1 MWKQAIGWFLIT
13 MMIFLMIHINFRDS
27 DTNLIQTRAQN
38 GTINLGD
45 LPSNA
50 KILSLAGEWKFTPN
64 EFVDVNQFQE
74 KALNQIV
81 PGQWESKTQY
91 GSYQLKIEL
100 PKHFSEVGFR
110 IRNIWSAHT
119 IYVNGE
125 KVSAIGQIGKSKEAT
140 KPENPSYE
148 IYLKPKAKE
157 LLLTIHVSN
166 FYNVRGGIIFP
177 IDFGDA
183 KAMQEDVAEDT
194 NIEWTAVSILLVFS
208 IFHLTIFLLRKKD
221 DGFFYSGCYFLSL
234 ALIVMT
240 RGERILLR
248 AVPNIPFEFY
258 FRLQD
263 SITFFSAILLPL
275 FISKTMPTIIN
286 KKQLFLLFSPFFI
299 YSVGII
305 LFPARSL
312 SNLQTPYF
320 FYMNIM
326 LLWIILRM
334 TQLIIQ
340 KKWIISKNEILI
352 FTLMLLTLFMFLFSG
367 TLEQLF
373 ASGRNIF
380 NRFGLLGFIIMM
392 NVFLGTRFINR
403 TEEAEHL
410 SKKLEAIHL
419 TKDSFLKVTT
429 QELKDPLYHAINL
442 IKSVKANDKK
452 EKHSNELHLLEQLTE
467 RLLYLT
473 NDLQD
478 FTRIKFHDY
487 SFTARSTNIKMVV
500 NHVYKLM
507 ELPLSRKHITYQEYV
522 PNNLHGLVDEDRL
535 TQVLYRI
542 LEECCYY
549 AVDGKI
555 IIDAQHIGENIHLT
569 FKATSNSTV
578 TYEDTRT
585 EIGLLIS
592 KELLERMD
600 GHLQVDYYKASIL
613 FKIQVPFYE
622 YKEIHTILQEQHNF
636 KEVSQA
642 NTSQQPTILIVDDD
656 VIHTEVL
663 KSLLAETYNITIVHS
678 AQDAI
683 FLLESMKDFALLII
697 DETLP
702 EIGGVELA
710 KHIRKKTSVLEL
722 PILMLSSKDY
732 PTHVDHLFASGIND
746 YLVKPY
752 TKQVL
757 LARLHTIFQTK
768 EAILQAFE
776 NEMAFLQAQIKPHFL
791 YNAMSNIISF
801 CYTDSEHAA
810 HLLTMLSSYLRYIFE
825 SGNETNYSTLQKEI
839 SIIRAYVEI
848 EKARFGERL
857 SFSYEVDTIESLDE
871 IYIPNLL
878 VQPLVENAIRHGL
891 FEKEG
896 NGHVQINIKQI
907 KEILFIQVI
916 DNGIGMSETTIHNLL
931 NGTLQNQGIG
941 FSNVLRRVRKFSNGT
956 VEIYSIESKGTTI
969 NVTIPLK
976 ERM

>member
-1 MWKQAIGWFLIT
+1 
-13 MMIFLMIHINFRDS
+13 
-27 DTNLIQTRAQN
+27 
-38 GTINLGD
+38 
-45 LPSNA
+45 
-50 KILSLAGEWKFTPN
+50 
-64 EFVDVNQFQE
+64 
-74 KALNQIV
+74 
-81 PGQWESKTQY
+81 
-91 GSYQLKIEL
+91 
-100 PKHFSEVGFR
+100 
-110 IRNIWSAHT
+110 
-119 IYVNGE
+119 
-125 KVSAIGQIGKSKEAT
+125 
-140 KPENPSYE
+140 
-148 IYLKPKAKE
+148 
-157 LLLTIHVSN
+157 
-166 FYNVRGGIIFP
+166 
-177 IDFGDA
+177 
-183 KAMQEDVAEDT
+183 
-194 NIEWTAVSILLVFS
+194 
-208 IFHLTIFLLRKKD
+208 
-221 DGFFYSGCYFLSL
+221 
-234 ALIVMT
+234 
-240 RGERILLR
+240 
-248 AVPNIPFEFY
+248 
-258 FRLQD
+258 
-263 SITFFSAILLPL
+263 
-275 FISKTMPTIIN
+275 
-286 KKQLFLLFSPFFI
+286 
-299 YSVGII
+299 
-305 LFPARSL
+305 
-312 SNLQTPYF
+312 
-320 FYMNIM
+320 
-326 LLWIILRM
+326 
-334 TQLIIQ
+334 
-340 KKWIISKNEILI
+340 
-352 FTLMLLTLFMFLFSG
+352 
-367 TLEQLF
+367 
-373 ASGRNIF
+373 
-380 NRFGLLGFIIMM
+380 
-392 NVFLGTRFINR
+392 
-403 TEEAEHL
+403 
-410 SKKLEAIHL
+410 
-419 TKDSFLKVTT
+419 
-429 QELKDPLYHAINL
+429 
-442 IKSVKANDKK
+442 
-452 EKHSNELHLLEQLTE
+452 
-467 RLLYLT
+467 
-473 NDLQD
+473 
-478 FTRIKFHDY
+478 
-487 SFTARSTNIKMVV
+487 
-500 NHVYKLM
+500 M

-522 PNNLHGLVDEDRL
+522 SNNLHGLVDEDRL

-555 IIDAQHIGENIHLT
+555 VIDAQHIGENIHLT

-600 GHLQVDYYKASIL
+600 GHLQVDYYKTSIL

-642 NTSQQPTILIVDDD
+642 NTSMLPTILIVDDD

-683 FLLESMKDFALLII
+683 FLLESTKNFELLII

-732 PTHVDHLFASGIND
+732 PTNVDHLFASGITD
-746 YLVKPY
+746 YLVKPC

-801 CYTDSEHAA
+801 CYTDSERAA

-825 SGNETNYSTLQKEI
+825 SGNETNYSTLQKEV
-839 SIIRAYVEI
+839 SIIQAYVEI

-857 SFSYEVDTIESLDE
+857 SFSYEADTIESLDE

-956 VEIYSIESKGTTI
+956 VEIYSIENKGTTI